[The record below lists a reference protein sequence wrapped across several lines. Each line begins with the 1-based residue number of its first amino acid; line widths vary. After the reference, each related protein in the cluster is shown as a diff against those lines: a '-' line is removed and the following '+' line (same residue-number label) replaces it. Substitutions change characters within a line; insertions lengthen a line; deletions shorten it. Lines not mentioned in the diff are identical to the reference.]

1 MQHDLPRGPLTHGGV
16 MGNSWDN
23 PPYKTCASCGQ
34 AIQREA
40 GQWLLVTGDYSKDRV
55 SCEKAGWGQVHYPR
69 T

>member
-1 MQHDLPRGPLTHGGV
+1 